1 MKIQRDNFVENFI
14 EIFNPNIDNVDVDTI
29 VLFFEKL
36 YERKEVNQEALM
48 YFTNSVSLLGQLSDD

>member
-36 YERKEVNQEALM
+36 YERKEVN
-48 YFTNSVSLLGQLSDD
+48 